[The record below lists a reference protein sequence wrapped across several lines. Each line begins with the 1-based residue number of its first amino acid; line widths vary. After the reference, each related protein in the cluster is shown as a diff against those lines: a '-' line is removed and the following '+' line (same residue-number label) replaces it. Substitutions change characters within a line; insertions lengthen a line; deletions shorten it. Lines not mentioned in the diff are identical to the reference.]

1 MQKPGA
7 LGRVCLVLLTDL
19 IIQDGGKLVCQL
31 FFGGK
36 WLMASGLGEI
46 LRGEGVDNSGQ
57 WSMVRILTS
66 KGVLPG
72 VKTPDS
78 MEGLIAQ
85 AKAWAYLRNNGK
97 DKARG

>member
-1 MQKPGA
+1 MI
-7 LGRVCLVLLTDL
+7 TS
-19 IIQDGGKLVCQL
+19 
-31 FFGGK
+31 
-36 WLMASGLGEI
+36 WLGEL

-78 MEGLIAQ
+78 MEGLNAQ

-97 DKARG
+97 DKTRG

>member
-1 MQKPGA
+1 
-7 LGRVCLVLLTDL
+7 
-19 IIQDGGKLVCQL
+19 
-31 FFGGK
+31 
-36 WLMASGLGEI
+36 MASGLGGFW
-46 LRGEGVDNSGQ
+46 RGGGVDNSGQ

-78 MEGLIAQ
+78 MEGLNAQ

-97 DKARG
+97 DKTRG

>member
-1 MQKPGA
+1 MG
-7 LGRVCLVLLTDL
+7 C
-19 IIQDGGKLVCQL
+19 
-31 FFGGK
+31 
-36 WLMASGLGEI
+36 GLWGFW
-46 LRGEGVDNSGQ
+46 RCEGVDNSGQ
-57 WSMVRILTS
+57 WSMVRILTI

-85 AKAWAYLRNNGK
+85 AKAWAYLRSKNK

>member
-1 MQKPGA
+1 
-7 LGRVCLVLLTDL
+7 
-19 IIQDGGKLVCQL
+19 
-31 FFGGK
+31 
-36 WLMASGLGEI
+36 MASGLWG
-46 LRGEGVDNSGQ
+46 LCRGEGVDNSGQ

-97 DKARG
+97 DKTRG